1 MKELTELENP
11 NSVSQLKAWLQE
23 QGVNVAS
30 LGKKDVEKFAL
41 DYEGTQIGQMM
52 EFRKMLA
59 KSSVKKAKVP
69 EKVKRKHQATSN
81 IIFNLSQMG
90 ISLSDAFLIE
100 IDTYFELVDLFM
112 ESMGRSESSSRE
124 ATQTDI
130 DNFLL

>member
-1 MKELTELENP
+1 M
-11 NSVSQLKAWLQE
+11 
-23 QGVNVAS
+23 
-30 LGKKDVEKFAL
+30 
-41 DYEGTQIGQMM
+41 
-52 EFRKMLA
+52 
-59 KSSVKKAKVP
+59 
-69 EKVKRKHQATSN
+69 TSN

-124 ATQTDI
+124 ATQSDI

>member
-1 MKELTELENP
+1 MYLAY
-11 NSVSQLKAWLQE
+11 SF
-23 QGVNVAS
+23 QGQ
-30 LGKKDVEKFAL
+30 K
-41 DYEGTQIGQMM
+41 
-52 EFRKMLA
+52 R
-59 KSSVKKAKVP
+59 KAKIP
-69 EKVKRKHQATSN
+69 DKVKRKHQAASN

-124 ATQTDI
+124 ATQSDI